1 MKRRILLAGAAAGCL
16 SLGCL
21 TGCAG
26 GQAQTMTALE
36 SVETAEAGQEVLVT
50 ASEENVEINGNGA
63 AWSEGKLRITEG
75 GTYRITGSLT
85 GQIMVDAGEED
96 EVCLILDGCTI
107 SEKASSGIYAKQCGR
122 LTIELEEG
130 TENTV
135 SDGEGYVYET
145 EGEDEPD
152 AAIFSK
158 SDLVLTGAGSL
169 TVLGNYKNG
178 IRGKDVVRV
187 ESGSYAVTA
196 VDDGIKGTDRVEIAG
211 GTLSLTVGG
220 DGIQSNKGDVEILA
234 GSLVLSCGDDG
245 ICGEGNVTVS
255 GGTVDIQKSNEG
267 IEGLSIDITG
277 GEISLISEDDGMNAA
292 GSTDTSETPFAVTE
306 GAYIR
311 ISGGN
316 VEIYASGDGIDSN
329 GDFVME
335 GGTVYVEGPEHGG
348 DGILDFSGTGTIT
361 GGVFTG
367 IGNAGMLQLFD
378 QEASQ
383 PVLLK
388 YYDEVQKAGTETA
401 VVAEDGSDIV
411 RVTPSRDFSLLICSA
426 PQLTEGAVVR
436 VETGEETAEIVI
448 SGAVSQSGDAAA
460 GEMSQP
466 GEPGREQEPPERA
479 EGERAE
485 GGARG
490 ENPEEGEA
498 EGRKPEGGGIN
509 GGGGAQGGRPEGG
522 GSREKPEEPSG
533 SDGDDSNASEPAS
546 DSGEEAP

>member
-16 SLGCL
+16 GLGCL

-26 GQAQTMTALE
+26 GQTETAAALE
-36 SVETAEAGQEVLVT
+36 SGETAGTGQEVLVA

-85 GQIMVDAGEED
+85 GQILVDAGEED

-107 SEKASSGIYAKQCGR
+107 SEEASSGIYAKQCGR
-122 LTIELEEG
+122 LTVELEEG

-145 EGEDEPD
+145 EGDDEPD

-158 SDLVLTGAGSL
+158 SDLVLRGTGSL

-178 IRGKDVVRV
+178 IRGKDMVRV

-196 VDDGIKGTDRVEIAG
+196 ADDGIKGTDWVEIVG
-211 GTLSLTVGG
+211 GTLSLTAGG
-220 DGIQSNKGDVEILA
+220 DGIQSNKGDVEILG
-234 GSLVLSCGDDG
+234 GSLILSCQDDG

-277 GEISLISEDDGMNAA
+277 GEISLISEDDGLNAA
-292 GSTDTSETPFAVTE
+292 GSTDASEAPFEVTE

-311 ISGGN
+311 ISGGS
-316 VEIYASGDGIDSN
+316 VEICASGDGIDSN
-329 GDFVME
+329 GDFFME

-388 YYDEVQKAGTETA
+388 YYDEIQKAGTETA

-411 RVTPSRDFSLLICSA
+411 RVTPSKDFSLLICSA
-426 PQLTEGAVVR
+426 PQLTEGAVIQ
-436 VETGEETAEIVI
+436 VETGEETAEIII
-448 SGAVSQSGDAAA
+448 SGAVSQSGEAAA
-460 GEMSQP
+460 GEMRQP
-466 GEPGREQEPPERA
+466 GGLGRGQEPPE
-479 EGERAE
+479 GAE
-485 GGARG
+485 GGK
-490 ENPEEGEA
+490 PQEGEA
-498 EGRKPEGGGIN
+498 QGRKPEGGMK
-509 GGGGAQGGRPEGG
+509 GGRPQGDRPED
-522 GSREKPEEPSG
+522 GSREEPEEPSD
-533 SDGDDSNASEPAS
+533 SAVDDANASEPVS

>member
-16 SLGCL
+16 GLGCL

-26 GQAQTMTALE
+26 GQAETAAALE
-36 SVETAEAGQEVLVT
+36 SGETAGTGQEVLVA

-85 GQIMVDAGEED
+85 GQILVDAGEED

-107 SEKASSGIYAKQCGR
+107 SEEASSGIYAKQCGH

-158 SDLVLTGAGSL
+158 SDLVLRGSGSL

-211 GTLSLTVGG
+211 GTLSLTAGG

-277 GEISLISEDDGMNAA
+277 GEISLISEDDGLNAA
-292 GSTDTSETPFAVTE
+292 GSTDASEAPFEVTE

-311 ISGGN
+311 ISGGS
-316 VEIYASGDGIDSN
+316 VEICASGDGIDSN
-329 GDFVME
+329 GDFFME

-411 RVTPSRDFSLLICSA
+411 RVAPSKDFSLLICSA

-436 VETGEETAEIVI
+436 VETGEETSEIVI

-460 GEMSQP
+460 GEMRQP
-466 GEPGREQEPPERA
+466 GGPGRGQEPPERA

-485 GGARG
+485 GGARR

-498 EGRKPEGGGIN
+498 EGRKPEGGTN
-509 GGGGAQGGRPEGG
+509 GGEPQGGRPEGG
-522 GSREKPEEPSG
+522 GSREKPEEPSD
-533 SDGDDSNASEPAS
+533 SAGDKSNASEPVS